1 MAIRPYLLAE
11 TPTSSGRAFLPR
23 AFAHWCALHHGLS
36 PEQIDAAFAG
46 SDATSARRVLHDAR
60 LLGELIASGRIE
72 SWARPMGGGVPAR
85 LGPDAWELDDF
96 EPRFSAGALDPR
108 RPYDRDAEPTHWI
121 FLELD
126 GFNAVVEASCADA
139 LPPQRREIRQQAPRD
154 ASTGDERAA
163 SGVALGEGLVRLPE
177 VKSRTGLSRSTI
189 YRRMEAGRFPTTV
202 EMDGNVAAWR
212 RSELEAWL
220 ADPR

>member
-1 MAIRPYLLAE
+1 MTNRPYLLAE

-46 SDATSARRVLHDAR
+46 SDPASARRVLHDAR
-60 LLGELIASGRIE
+60 LLGETLAAGRIG

-85 LGPDAWELDDF
+85 LGRDVWELDDF
-96 EPRFSAGALDPR
+96 GPRFARGALDPR
-108 RPYDRDAEPTHWI
+108 RPYDPDAEPTHWI
-121 FLELD
+121 FLDLD

-139 LPPQRREIRQQAPRD
+139 LPPQRRQAREQEPRN
-154 ASTGDERAA
+154 ASTGCDEIIPGLAQ
-163 SGVALGEGLVRLPE
+163 GEGLVRLPE